1 MAVID
6 PTRTWQP
13 LEKRLADTTT
23 ERQRVVLNA
32 VIEHM
37 KAEAAPDLQRLMATL
52 SPKPDYHFWSA
63 EGDTGPKATDGVRAY
78 YTDFLATRTN
88 VLEYEIQRLVVDD
101 HCVVTEGLLK
111 QIYPGAEA
119 VRIGIPVD
127 DVDADYLI
135 VFRQLLLWPV
145 DENGSIQGED
155 SYNPGV
161 VSMTKLSRDDLP
173 QQYVDLVYP
182 PN

>member
-1 MAVID
+1 VAVID
-6 PTRTWQP
+6 PTRTWAP
-13 LEKRLADTTT
+13 LEKRLADTTS

-52 SPKPDYHFWSA
+52 CPSPDYHFWGPD
-63 EGDTGPKATDGVRAY
+63 GDSGPKTTEGVRTY
-78 YTDFLATRTN
+78 YTDFVATRTN
-88 VLEYEIQRLVVDD
+88 VLEYEVQRLVVDD

-111 QIYPGAEA
+111 QIYPGVEA
-119 VRIGIPVD
+119 ARLGIPVD
-127 DVDADYLI
+127 DVDADHLI

-145 DENGSIQGED
+145 DENGLIEGED

-161 VSMTKLSRDDLP
+161 VSVTKLSREDLP
-173 QQYVDLVYP
+173 QKYVELVYP
-182 PN
+182 A